1 VKFRAFIRA
10 RREGSSAR
18 ARGGTRDRSTRR
30 HRPATAR
37 ARAWDVNPRSRER
50 RLHEGAGGEG
60 EGEGDDETKDE
71 ARRLTRRA
79 RRVRIAGGGGWDS
92 GRDRGGGGWGGGGGG
107 RFSRGEDY
115 SGTSFGRREDRGFGG
130 GGWDT
135 GRSRFRREDNP
146 FAEQEAEERA
156 AARNDPDSEATK
168 IFTGENTGLDFDL
181 YEDIPV
187 ETSGRDVPAP
197 IGSFEELDLG
207 SSVNANVKRCKFKN
221 PTPVQK
227 YAIPASLAGR
237 DLMAC
242 AQTGSGKTAAFC
254 FPIIAGILKRGLQGG
269 HMNRKTYPLAL
280 VLSPTRELA
289 SQIHAESRKFAY
301 QTGVASCVIYGGA
314 PAVEQFRAMER
325 GCDLLIATPG
335 RLIDLID
342 RAKISLSRVCYLA
355 LDEADRMLD
364 MGFEPQIREI
374 VDGRDMPPCGERQT
388 MLFSATFPREIQ
400 RMASDFLDDYVFLTV
415 GRVGSS
421 HALITQTV
429 ERVNSYHE
437 KSEMLLDLVEA
448 VPGLTLVFVETKR
461 GADQLEDFLY
471 SKGKPATSIH
481 GDRTQQEREAAL
493 RSFRA
498 GKTPIL
504 VATDVAARGLD
515 IPHVT
520 HVINFD
526 LPSDIDDYT
535 HRIGRTGRAGK
546 KGQATALFLESKD
559 GNIARSLMELMSE
572 ANQEVPTWLTQISGH
587 SFGGGGRRRGGG
599 GNRFG
604 GRDYRSGG
612 GGGGGGSSSGWGRQ

>member
-1 VKFRAFIRA
+1 LVFA
-10 RREGSSAR
+10 GGD
-18 ARGGTRDRSTRR
+18 RGGDRR
-30 HRPATAR
+30 
-37 ARAWDVNPRSRER
+37 
-50 RLHEGAGGEG
+50 
-60 EGEGDDETKDE
+60 
-71 ARRLTRRA
+71 
-79 RRVRIAGGGGWDS
+79 GGGWD
-92 GRDRGGGGWGGGGGG
+92 RDDRPSSGGGWGGGGGG
-107 RFSRGEDY
+107 GRSFSRGEDY
-115 SGTSFGRREDRGFGG
+115 SGTSFGRRDDRGGGGGG

-135 GRSRFRREDNP
+135 GRSRFRREDDP
-146 FAEQEAEERA
+146 FARQEQEEAEA
-156 AARNDPDSEATK
+156 GRNDPDAEATK
-168 IFTGENTGLDFDL
+168 IFTGENSGLDFDM

-187 ETSGRDVPAP
+187 ETSGRDIPEP
-197 IGSFEELDLG
+197 ITSFTTLDLG
-207 SSVNANVKRCKFKN
+207 ASINANIKRCKFKN

-227 YAIPASLAGR
+227 YSIPVSLAGR

-289 SQIHAESRKFAY
+289 SQIHEESRKFAY

-342 RAKISLSRVCYLA
+342 RAKISLSKIAYLA

-364 MGFEPQIREI
+364 MGFEPQIRQI
-374 VDGRDMPPCGERQT
+374 VDERDMPRCGERQT
-388 MLFSATFPREIQ
+388 MLFSATFPKEIQ
-400 RMASDFLDDYVFLTV
+400 RMAADFLDDYIFLTV

-421 HALITQTV
+421 HSLITQSV
-429 ERVNSYHE
+429 ERVNSYHD

-461 GADQLEDFLY
+461 AADQLEDYLY
-471 SKGKPATSIH
+471 QRGKPATSIH

-493 RSFRA
+493 KSFRA
-498 GKTPIL
+498 GRTPIL

-546 KGQATALFLESKD
+546 KGRATALFLESKD
-559 GNIARSLMELMSE
+559 GNMARPLVELMSE
-572 ANQEVPTWLTQISGH
+572 ANQEVPEWLEGYASR
-587 SFGGGGRRRGGG
+587 SFGGGGGRRRGGGGGG

-612 GGGGGGSSSGWGRQ
+612 GGGGGGGGGFRGGGGGGGGWD

>member
-1 VKFRAFIRA
+1 MA
-10 RREGSSAR
+10 
-18 ARGGTRDRSTRR
+18 
-30 HRPATAR
+30 
-37 ARAWDVNPRSRER
+37 
-50 RLHEGAGGEG
+50 
-60 EGEGDDETKDE
+60 E
-71 ARRLTRRA
+71 A
-79 RRVRIAGGGGWDS
+79 
-92 GRDRGGGGWGGGGGG
+92 
-107 RFSRGEDY
+107 
-115 SGTSFGRREDRGFGG
+115 
-130 GGWDT
+130 
-135 GRSRFRREDNP
+135 
-146 FAEQEAEERA
+146 
-156 AARNDPDSEATK
+156 NDPDSEATK
-168 IFTGENTGLDFDL
+168 IFTGENSGLDFDL

-187 ETSGRDVPAP
+187 ETSGRDVPEP
-197 IGSFEELDLG
+197 IGNFADLDLG
-207 SSVNANVKRCKFKN
+207 AAVNKNVQRCKFKN

-227 YAIPASLAGR
+227 YAIPSALQGR

-254 FPIIAGILKRGLQGG
+254 FPIIAGILKKGLQGG

-289 SQIHAESRKFAY
+289 SQIHEESRKFAY

-342 RAKISLSRVCYLA
+342 RAKISLSRCVYLA

-364 MGFEPQIREI
+364 MGFEPQIRQI
-374 VDGRDMPPCGERQT
+374 VEQRDMPPCGERQT

-400 RMASDFLDDYVFLTV
+400 RMAADFLDDYIFLTV

-421 HALITQTV
+421 HALITQSV

-437 KSEMLLDLVEA
+437 KSEMLLDLVEV

-461 GADQLEDFLY
+461 GADQLEDFLCTN
-471 SKGKPATSIH
+471 GKPATSIH

-493 RSFRA
+493 KSFRS

-546 KGQATALFLESKD
+546 KGRATALFLESKD
-559 GNIARSLMELMSE
+559 GQIARSLVDLMSE
-572 ANQEVPTWLTQISGH
+572 ANQEVPTWLTQVSGN
-587 SFGGGGRRRGGG
+587 SFGGGGRRRGGGGGG

-612 GGGGGGSSSGWGRQ
+612 GGGGGGGGGWGREG

>member
-1 VKFRAFIRA
+1 
-10 RREGSSAR
+10 
-18 ARGGTRDRSTRR
+18 
-30 HRPATAR
+30 
-37 ARAWDVNPRSRER
+37 
-50 RLHEGAGGEG
+50 
-60 EGEGDDETKDE
+60 
-71 ARRLTRRA
+71 
-79 RRVRIAGGGGWDS
+79 
-92 GRDRGGGGWGGGGGG
+92 
-107 RFSRGEDY
+107 
-115 SGTSFGRREDRGFGG
+115 
-130 GGWDT
+130 
-135 GRSRFRREDNP
+135 
-146 FAEQEAEERA
+146 
-156 AARNDPDSEATK
+156 
-168 IFTGENTGLDFDL
+168 
-181 YEDIPV
+181 
-187 ETSGRDVPAP
+187 
-197 IGSFEELDLG
+197 
-207 SSVNANVKRCKFKN
+207 
-221 PTPVQK
+221 
-227 YAIPASLAGR
+227 
-237 DLMAC
+237 
-242 AQTGSGKTAAFC
+242 
-254 FPIIAGILKRGLQGG
+254 
-269 HMNRKTYPLAL
+269 MNRKTYPLAL

-587 SFGGGGRRRGGG
+587 SFGGGGRRRQAHEHDEPPRARRPQH
-599 GNRFG
+599 NAPCSASLA
-604 GRDYRSGG
+604 GRGKICQASNTEHGDHPADHAGLFKTADARAAVAAVCRRIQPPRGPRAAAAATLHRTATCCRHSATTRRGAGRLSCSRRRRRSLV
-612 GGGGGGSSSGWGRQ
+612 Q

>member
-1 VKFRAFIRA
+1 LSSFREIL
-10 RREGSSAR
+10 
-18 ARGGTRDRSTRR
+18 GGRDR
-30 HRPATAR
+30 
-37 ARAWDVNPRSRER
+37 
-50 RLHEGAGGEG
+50 AG
-60 EGEGDDETKDE
+60 
-71 ARRLTRRA
+71 
-79 RRVRIAGGGGWDS
+79 GGGGWDS
-92 GRDRGGGGWGGGGGG
+92 GRDRGGGWGGG

-115 SGTSFGRREDRGFGG
+115 SGTSFGRRDERGGG

-146 FAEQEAEERA
+146 FAKMEAEEAMA
-156 AARNDPDSEATK
+156 AKNDPDAEATK

-187 ETSGRDVPAP
+187 ETSGRDIPEP
-197 IGSFEELDLG
+197 ITSFQDIDLG
-207 SSVNANVKRCKFKN
+207 SSINANIKRCKFKN

-227 YAIPASLAGR
+227 YAIPVSLAGR

-254 FPIIAGILKRGLQGG
+254 FPIIAGILRRGLQGG

-289 SQIHAESRKFAY
+289 SQIHEESRKFAY
-301 QTGVASCVIYGGA
+301 QTGLASCVIYGGA

-342 RAKISLSRVCYLA
+342 RAKISLSRVAYLA

-364 MGFEPQIREI
+364 MGFEPQIRQI
-374 VDGRDMPPCGERQT
+374 VEERDMPPCGERQT
-388 MLFSATFPREIQ
+388 LLFSATFPKEIQ

-471 SKGKPATSIH
+471 QNGKPATSIH
-481 GDRTQQEREAAL
+481 GDRTQQERESAL

-572 ANQEVPTWLTQISGH
+572 ANQEVPTWLTQIAGR
-587 SFGGGGRRRGGG
+587 SFGGGGGRRRGGG
-599 GNRFG
+599 GSRFG

-612 GGGGGGSSSGWGRQ
+612 GGGSRYGGGGGGGAGGGWGMQ